1 MWSDGIAYGDELKIP
16 TDRPRSPFSI
26 LHSPLF
32 TLLKGYSMSERN
44 HYYPDWD
51 DSVYGTGPTEPPKSR
66 GALLALLL
74 ILIIF
79 LCGIVTML
87 SLLNIRLFRELKTD
101 RQEHQ
106 ELAIS
111 FTTEPTE
118 APTEQTLPTEQAPA
132 AMAASLPNA
141 TMNLQAA
148 PKGIDNI
155 PEGGGMALQDIYTL
169 NIPSV
174 VSITCQS
181 SRGSSSGTGV
191 VLTADGYIVTN
202 AHVVENAQIISV
214 QLTDDR
220 SFGAGLVGCDTVS
233 DLAVLRIDCADLT
246 PAQFGDSSTLRV
258 GDTVVAIGDP
268 LGAAFRGTYTNG
280 IVSAINRDVDMNGR
294 TMTLIQTNA
303 ALNSGNSGGPLI
315 NCYGQVI
322 GINTMKIGTF
332 TDDAGVEGL
341 GFAIPST
348 QVKEIVDQIVAQGYV
363 SGRPSI
369 GFTGEALS
377 TFYQHYYRMPA
388 GLYITEVEPGSDAAK
403 KGIQEGDMLLYLGDT
418 RVTSTQDLKTAL
430 YDSEAGDVVEVIVYR
445 NGQQYKLELTLSED
459 VPNYG

>member
-1 MWSDGIAYGDELKIP
+1 
-16 TDRPRSPFSI
+16 
-26 LHSPLF
+26 
-32 TLLKGYSMSERN
+32 MSERYHN
-44 HYYPDWD
+44 YPDWD
-51 DSVYGTGPTEPPKSR
+51 DSVYGNGPTEPPKNR
-66 GALLALLL
+66 GALVALML

-87 SLLNIRLFRELKTD
+87 SLMNIRLFRELNTD
-101 RQEHQ
+101 KREE

-111 FTTEPTE
+111 FTTEPTVE
-118 APTEQTLPTEQAPA
+118 AVEKTAPTQPAAPA
-132 AMAASLPNA
+132 AVSAPNA

-155 PEGGGMALQDIYTL
+155 PEGGGMSLQDIYTL

-174 VSITCQS
+174 VSITCQG
-181 SRGSSSGTGV
+181 SRSASSGTGV
-191 VLTADGYIVTN
+191 VLSADGYIVTN
-202 AHVVENAQIISV
+202 AHVVENAHTYTV

-220 SFGAGLVGCDTVS
+220 TFSARLVGCDDIS
-233 DLAVLRIDCADLT
+233 DLAVLRIDCTDLT

-268 LGAAFRGTYTNG
+268 LGAAFRGTYTDG

-322 GINTMKIGTF
+322 GINTMKIGAF
-332 TDDAGVEGL
+332 TDTAGVEGL

-348 QVKEIVDQIVAQGYV
+348 QVKEIVDQIIAQGYV
-363 SGRPSI
+363 SGRPTLGI
-369 GFTGEALS
+369 TGEALS

-388 GLYITEVEPGSDAAK
+388 GLYITEVDPGSDAAS
-403 KGIQEGDMLLYLGDT
+403 KGIQEGDMLLYLDDT
-418 RVTSTQDLKTAL
+418 RIVSADDLKTAI
-430 YDSEAGDVVEVIVYR
+430 YEYEVGEVVEVIIYSR
-445 NGQQYKLELTLSED
+445 GQQYRMELTLGED

>member
-1 MWSDGIAYGDELKIP
+1 MGFALLAMTAYN
-16 TDRPRSPFSI
+16 TR
-26 LHSPLF
+26 
-32 TLLKGYSMSERN
+32 YSMNERN

-51 DSVYGTGPTEPPKSR
+51 DSVYGTGPTNPPKNR
-66 GALLALLL
+66 GTLVALML

-87 SLLNIRLFRELKTD
+87 SLLNIRLFQELKTD
-101 RQEHQ
+101 QQRQQ

-118 APTEQTLPTEQAPA
+118 EPTEQTLPTQTPVAI
-132 AMAASLPNA
+132 ASSAPNA
-141 TMNLQAA
+141 TMSLQTA

-155 PEGGGMALQDIYTL
+155 PEGGGMALQDIYTQ

-174 VSITCQS
+174 VSIACQG
-181 SRGSSSGTGV
+181 SRSSSSGTGV
-191 VLTADGYIVTN
+191 VLSNDGYIVTN
-202 AHVVENAQIISV
+202 AHVVENSNVISV

-220 SFGAGLVGCDTVS
+220 SFAARLVGCDDIS
-233 DLAVLRIDCADLT
+233 DLAVLRIDCNDLT

-332 TDDAGVEGL
+332 TDNAGVEGL

-348 QVKEIVDQIVAQGYV
+348 QVKDIVDQIIAQGYV
-363 SGRPSI
+363 SGRPSLGI
-369 GFTGEALS
+369 TGEALS

-403 KGIQEGDMLLYLGDT
+403 KGIQEGDMLLYLGEN
-418 RVTSTQDLKTAL
+418 RVTSMEDLKTAL
-430 YDSEAGDVVEVIVYR
+430 YDCEVGQAVEVIVYHM
-445 NGQQYKLELTLSED
+445 GQQYQLELTLSED

>member
-1 MWSDGIAYGDELKIP
+1 MN
-16 TDRPRSPFSI
+16 
-26 LHSPLF
+26 
-32 TLLKGYSMSERN
+32 ERN

-51 DSVYGTGPTEPPKSR
+51 DSVYGTGPTNPPKNR
-66 GALLALLL
+66 GTLVALML

-87 SLLNIRLFRELKTD
+87 SLLNIRLFQELKTD
-101 RQEHQ
+101 QQRQQ

-118 APTEQTLPTEQAPA
+118 EPTEETLPTQAP
-132 AMAASLPNA
+132 MAIASSAPNA
-141 TMNLQAA
+141 TMSLQTA

-155 PEGGGMALQDIYTL
+155 PEGGGMALQDIYTQ

-174 VSITCQS
+174 VSIACQG
-181 SRGSSSGTGV
+181 SRSSSSGTGV
-191 VLTADGYIVTN
+191 VLSTDGYIVTN
-202 AHVVENAQIISV
+202 AHVVENSNAISV

-220 SFGAGLVGCDTVS
+220 SFAARLVGCDDIS
-233 DLAVLRIDCADLT
+233 DLAVLRIDCNDLT

-332 TDDAGVEGL
+332 TDNAGVEGL

-348 QVKEIVDQIVAQGYV
+348 QVKDIVDQIIAQGYV
-363 SGRPSI
+363 SGRPSLGI
-369 GFTGEALS
+369 TGEALS

-403 KGIQEGDMLLYLGDT
+403 KGIQEGDMLLYLGET
-418 RVTSTQDLKTAL
+418 RVTSMEDLKTAL
-430 YDSEAGDVVEVIVYR
+430 YDCEVGQAVEVIVYHK
-445 NGQQYKLELTLSED
+445 GQQYRLELTLSED